1 MSGRSAAPLLRL
13 LRYAR
18 GHRTRLWL
26 ASACSIL
33 NKLFDLAP
41 PFLIGAA
48 LDVVVRG
55 DGSFLATY
63 GVTDT
68 SEQLWII
75 AALTVVIWSL
85 ESLFEY
91 WLALLWR
98 GLAQDLQHEL
108 RLDAYAHM
116 QSLELAYFEQR
127 PSGDLMA
134 VLNDDINQLERFLDV
149 GANDLLQVAFTTVAV
164 AAAFFWMAPSVAWLA
179 MLPIPVVIWGSVHWQ
194 RLLAP
199 RYREVRERA
208 GLLNGQL
215 ANNIGGIA
223 TIKSFVNEEAETRRI
238 GRLSDD
244 YRESNRRAIRPS
256 SAFTPLIRFAILF
269 GFLATLLRGGALVQ
283 SGALA
288 AGLFATMTFLTQ
300 RLLWPLT
307 RLGQTFDLY
316 QRAMASTRRVLDL
329 LDTEPQLEDGT
340 GHVERRAVRG
350 EVRLEGVHF
359 AYVPGHDVLHGVTMV
374 MPAGRTTAIVG
385 ATGSGKSTV
394 AKLLLRFY
402 DPRLGRVLLDGQD
415 LRGLASGALRRCT
428 GFVSQDVFLFH
439 GTVRE
444 NIAYGHPE
452 ASAADIEEAARAAE
466 AHEFVLSL
474 PHGYDTIVGE
484 RGQRLSGGQRQR
496 ISIARA
502 ILDDPPV
509 LVLDE
514 ATSAVDNETEAAIQ
528 RSLERLERDRTTIVI
543 AHRLSTIRNAD
554 HVYVM
559 GEGRIVEE
567 GSHEELLARHGIYAG
582 LWDVQTGAAVR
593 RA

>member
-1 MSGRSAAPLLRL
+1 MSKPSPLFRL

-18 GHRTRLWL
+18 QRRGRIWTATSYSL
-26 ASACSIL
+26 L
-33 NKLFDLAP
+33 NKAFDLAP

-48 LDVVVRG
+48 LDVVVRRE
-55 DGSFLATY
+55 GSFLAGF
-63 GVTDT
+63 GVTGLDA
-68 SEQLWII
+68 QLYVI
-75 AALTVVIWSL
+75 AALTIFIWSA

-91 WLALLWR
+91 LLSVCWR

-116 QSLELAYFEQR
+116 QRLELAYFEQR
-127 PSGDLMA
+127 PTGDLMA

-149 GANDLLQVAFTTVAV
+149 GANDLIQVAFTTLAIAV
-164 AAAFFWMAPSVAWLA
+164 TFFLMAPEVAWLA
-179 MLPIPVVIWGSVHWQ
+179 MLPIPVVIWGSFHWQ

-199 RYREVRERA
+199 RYADVRERA

-215 ANNIGGIA
+215 ANNLGGIA
-223 TIKSFVNEEAETRRI
+223 TIKSFVNEDGETRRI
-238 GRLSDD
+238 AGLSES
-244 YRESNRRAIRPS
+244 YREGNRKAIRPS

-269 GFLATLLRGGALVQ
+269 GFLATLLRGGGLVLD
-283 SGALA
+283 GVLE

-329 LDTEPQLEDGT
+329 LDTEPQIT
-340 GHVERRAVRG
+340 GGERILSRDAIAG
-350 EVRLEGVHF
+350 EVRLESIDF
-359 AYVPGHDVLHGVTMV
+359 AYVEGHDVLHDLTMT
-374 MPAGRTTAIVG
+374 MPAGQTTAIVG

-402 DPRLGRVLLDGQD
+402 DPRQGRVLLDGQD
-415 LRGLASGALRRCT
+415 LRELDMGSLRRGI

-452 ASAADIEEAARAAE
+452 ASEEEIQAAASAAE
-466 AHEFVLSL
+466 AHEFVLGL
-474 PHGYDTIVGE
+474 PAGYDTIVGE

-528 RSLERLERDRTTIVI
+528 RSLEMLEQGRTTIVI

-554 HVYVM
+554 HVYVLDA
-559 GEGRIVEE
+559 GRVAEE
-567 GSHEELLARHGIYAG
+567 GAHEELLARRGIYAG
-582 LWDVQTGAAVR
+582 LWDVQTGAAMR